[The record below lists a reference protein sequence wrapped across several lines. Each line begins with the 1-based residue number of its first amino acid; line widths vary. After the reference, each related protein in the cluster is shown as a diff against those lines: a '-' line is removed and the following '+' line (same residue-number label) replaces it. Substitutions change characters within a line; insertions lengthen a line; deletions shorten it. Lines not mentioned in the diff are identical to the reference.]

1 MKKILDFAATGRIP
15 GIILMLGV
23 IIVVFEALA
32 SIVTSFWGALGLLLI
47 VAGWLLLKEQ
57 TRRTTTPPPPPA
69 N

>member
-1 MKKILDFAATGRIP
+1 MKKIIDFATNGRIP
-15 GIILMLGV
+15 GIVLMLGV
-23 IIVVFEALA
+23 AMVVFEAII
-32 SIVTSFWGALGLLLI
+32 SIITTFWGAFGLLLI